1 MKPSPI
7 DSKASTES
15 KGILKSGQRQNLSG
29 IEFIESHTDS
39 QAQILIKTM

>member
-15 KGILKSGQRQNLSG
+15 KGILKSGQRQKLGG
-29 IEFIESHTDS
+29 IESLT
-39 QAQILIKTM
+39 QIHKHAF